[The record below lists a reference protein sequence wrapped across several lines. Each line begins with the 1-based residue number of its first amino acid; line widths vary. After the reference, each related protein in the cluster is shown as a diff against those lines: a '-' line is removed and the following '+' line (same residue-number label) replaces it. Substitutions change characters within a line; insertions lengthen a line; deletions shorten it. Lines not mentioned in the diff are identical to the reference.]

1 MHDEDMTI
9 NLIGTIKTP
18 VIEGFQFFGPIEAM
32 GVLGVSQA
40 LYRDRNLELVKFVW
54 RVLRS

>member
-1 MHDEDMTI
+1 MTI

-40 LYRDRNLELVKFVW
+40 LYRDRNLELVQFVW
-54 RVLRS
+54 SVLRS